1 MRLEALTDPELIF
14 SDLSCR
20 DHSALLRALAERVVA
35 AGRFGDVDELY
46 EKLWEREKLG
56 STGIGEGVAVPH
68 CKMPG
73 IDSVVVGVAL
83 LTEGVDFGAVD
94 QQPVRLVFLVISP
107 EDQPAAHLQC
117 LAAISRWI
125 KAKPH
130 VERIL
135 QVNDPPA
142 IYALLKEDT

>member
-14 SDLSCR
+14 ADLTCR
-20 DHSALLRALAERVVA
+20 DHSTLLRALAERVVA
-35 AGRFGDVDELY
+35 AGRFGDADELF
-46 EKLWEREKLG
+46 EKLWERERLG

-73 IDSVVVGVAL
+73 LEGLVVGVAL
-83 LTEGVDFGAVD
+83 LPEAIDFGAVD

-117 LAAISRWI
+117 LAAIARWV
-125 KAKPH
+125 KVERH

-135 QVNDPPA
+135 RLSDPSA
-142 IYALLKEDT
+142 IYSLLKEGS